1 MRRLPERLLVDLVT
15 IRRPVQ
21 TAVAGTKRPVFERQV
36 VAQGVKAR
44 FNPAGT
50 NLSRNVLGQTPKRSF
65 RLFLNPPADLRENDE
80 IVRESDGRVFIVAE
94 VKDFFGGHLEAV
106 LEERK

>member
-1 MRRLPERLLVDLVT
+1 MRRLPERLLTDLVT

-36 VAQGVKAR
+36 VATGLKAR
-44 FNPAGT
+44 INPGGT
-50 NLSRNVLGQTPKRSF
+50 TMSRVVLGQTAKRSL
-65 RLFLNPPADLRENDE
+65 RLFVNPPADVRENDE
-80 IVRESDGRVFIVAE
+80 VVRESDGRVFIVTE
-94 VKDFFGGHLEAV
+94 VKDYFGGHLEAV

>member
-1 MRRLPERLLVDLVT
+1 MRRLPARLLVDLVA

-21 TAVAGTKRPVFERQV
+21 TAIAGSKRPVFERQV

-50 NLSRNVLGQTPKRSF
+50 NMSRNVLGQTPKRTM
-65 RLFLNPPADLRENDE
+65 RLFVNPPVDLRENDE
-80 IVRESDGRVFIVAE
+80 VVRESDGEVFVVIE

>member
-1 MRRLPERLLVDLVT
+1 MRPLPDRLLVDSVT

-21 TAVAGTKRPVFERQV
+21 TAVAGSKRPVFERLV
-36 VAQGVKAR
+36 VVQGVRAR

-50 NLSRNVLGQTPKRSF
+50 SMSRNVLGQTPKRSM
-65 RLFLNPPADLRENDE
+65 RLFVNPPVDLRENDE
-80 IVRESDGRVFIVAE
+80 VVRESNGEVFVVTE
-94 VKDFFGGHLEAV
+94 VKDFFGGHQEAV

>member
-1 MRRLPERLLVDLVT
+1 MRPLPDRLLVDLLT

-21 TAVAGTKRPVFERQV
+21 TAVAGSKRPVFERQI
-36 VAQGVKAR
+36 VAQGVRAR

-50 NLSRNVLGQTPKRSF
+50 NMSRNVLGHTPKRSM
-65 RLFLNPPADLRENDE
+65 RLFVNPPVDLRENDE
-80 IVRESDGRVFIVAE
+80 IVRESNGEVFVVTE
-94 VKDFFGGHLEAV
+94 VKDFFGGHMEAV

>member
-1 MRRLPERLLVDLVT
+1 MRQLPERLLVDLVT

-21 TAVAGTKRPVFERQV
+21 TAVAGTKRPVFERQIV
-36 VAQGVKAR
+36 TEGVKAR
-44 FNPAGT
+44 INPAGT
-50 NLSRNVLGQTPKRSF
+50 NMSRNVLGQTPKRSM
-65 RLFLNPPADLRENDE
+65 RLFVNPPVDIKENDE
-80 IVRESDGRVFIVAE
+80 IVRESDGRVFIVTE

>member
-1 MRRLPERLLVDLVT
+1 MRKLPERLLVDLVT

-21 TAVAGTKRPVFERQV
+21 TVVAGTKRPVFERQV
-36 VAQGVKAR
+36 VAQDVKAR
-44 FNPAGT
+44 INPAGT
-50 NLSRNVLGQTPKRSF
+50 NLSRNVLGQTPKRSM
-65 RLFLNPPADLRENDE
+65 RLFLNPLTDIKENDE
-80 IVRESDGRVFIVAE
+80 VVRESDGRVFVVTE

>member
-21 TAVAGTKRPVFERQV
+21 TAVSGTKRPVFEREV
-36 VAQGVKAR
+36 IAQGVKAR
-44 FNPAGT
+44 INPAGT
-50 NLSRNVLGQTPKRSF
+50 TMSRNVLGQTPKRSM
-65 RLFLNPPADLRENDE
+65 RLFVNPPSDIRENDE
-80 IVRESDGRVFIVAE
+80 VVRESDGRVFIITE

-106 LEERK
+106 LEERR

>member
-21 TAVAGTKRPVFERQV
+21 TAVAGTKRPIFEREV
-36 VAQGVKAR
+36 IAQGVRAR
-44 FNPAGT
+44 INPAGT
-50 NLSRNVLGQTPKRSF
+50 TMSRNVLGQTPKRSM
-65 RLFLNPPADLRENDE
+65 RLFVNPPVDLRENDE
-80 IVRESDGRVFIVAE
+80 VVRESDGRVFIITEA
-94 VKDFFGGHLEAV
+94 KDFFGGHLEAV